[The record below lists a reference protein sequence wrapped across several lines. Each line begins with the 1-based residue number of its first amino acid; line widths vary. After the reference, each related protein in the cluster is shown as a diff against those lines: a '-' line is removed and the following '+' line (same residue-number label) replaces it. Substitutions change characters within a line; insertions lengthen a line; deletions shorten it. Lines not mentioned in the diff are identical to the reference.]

1 MLRPCLGA
9 PDKNE
14 DGPSIFYIDE
24 TVPDHSTLC
33 KTRKRIP
40 EAVFDEVFNR
50 ILLMCIESGLVK
62 GKTQSLDSA
71 YINANAS
78 LDHMAEI
85 KLIDR
90 DPKAFL
96 DEVKKVE
103 DENDEE
109 LKKRGNDRL
118 KKHQK
123 SMETFTEYRK
133 EQHKR

>member
-1 MLRPCLGA
+1 
-9 PDKNE
+9 
-14 DGPSIFYIDE
+14 
-24 TVPDHSTLC
+24 
-33 KTRKRIP
+33 
-40 EAVFDEVFNR
+40 
-50 ILLMCIESGLVK
+50 MCIESGLVK